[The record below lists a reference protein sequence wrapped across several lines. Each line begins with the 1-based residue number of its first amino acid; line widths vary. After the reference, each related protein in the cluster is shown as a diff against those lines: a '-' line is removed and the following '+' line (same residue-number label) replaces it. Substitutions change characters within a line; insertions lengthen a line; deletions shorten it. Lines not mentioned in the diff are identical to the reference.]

1 MESYE
6 KENNYYQIPISM
18 GLFIFWLI
26 ITILFTLIT
35 AGTLFFLLIIPII
48 VYFQL
53 KNTKY
58 KYNDKEIIIDK
69 GLIFKTH
76 KSIALNKIEEVNIVI
91 GLMTL
96 MVQARPI
103 SLMNIKSL
111 KKETNKFIQNW
122 NQNR

>member
-48 VYFQL
+48 IYFQL

-76 KSIALNKIEEVNIVI
+76 KSIALSKIEEVNIVI

-103 SLMNIKSL
+103 SLMNIKGL
-111 KKETNKFIQNW
+111 KKEANKFIQNW